1 MEKIIENNH
10 LKNLEIVLRAYR
22 KWRNIH
28 SRNLLNLGKNSESLR
43 HLSHSPLPSSPSPHS
58 LLLMKTIAGALTL
71 VNALKKKGFSL
82 PHDSRLGLHFQLVR
96 SRLPGFL
103 ISLCSC
109 CRSFIPG
116 KKEYLNGSSLSCF
129 TSPIYKIETTQVGPT
144 DLKAVTRSFL
154 PSLFIE
160 QRFHP
165 GKGKPRRLTTTVPW
179 FQAPPG
185 TYLSRRAVTLWETG
199 YCLCLQLLCSVQR
212 FCPRERQALKTKSFI
227 VLSGENDFMCNRL
240 PKGIVEKNRDLGE
253 SNWKDSQKS
262 LIREH
267 VCKLSD

>member
-1 MEKIIENNH
+1 MINHYSKKAHQCVLFKHSYRVFMILTFRIQSVLWALLRIEEWVARQTLFPTSSHLNGKNYWNNH

-116 KKEYLNGSSLSCF
+116 KKE
-129 TSPIYKIETTQVGPT
+129 
-144 DLKAVTRSFL
+144 
-154 PSLFIE
+154 
-160 QRFHP
+160 
-165 GKGKPRRLTTTVPW
+165 
-179 FQAPPG
+179 
-185 TYLSRRAVTLWETG
+185 
-199 YCLCLQLLCSVQR
+199 
-212 FCPRERQALKTKSFI
+212 
-227 VLSGENDFMCNRL
+227 
-240 PKGIVEKNRDLGE
+240 
-253 SNWKDSQKS
+253 
-262 LIREH
+262 
-267 VCKLSD
+267 